1 MLKLPDTTINN
12 IEKIKQIPLLRKEDG
27 TLLRLQDVA
36 DIKIIPGFSKIRHE
50 NGLRYALVQMNLE
63 GRDLGGFIKELREN
77 IKKEIKL
84 PEGYF
89 IEFAGQFENQQR
101 AMERLSVV
109 VPIAIL
115 LIFILLYI
123 NYNSIRD
130 SLLIMLNVP
139 FATIG
144 GILALYISGFNL
156 SVPAAIGFI
165 AVFGI
170 ATLNGVVLV
179 SYIRQM
185 LDEGFNIDEAIN
197 KATRLRIR
205 PILITAT
212 AASLGLVPILFTYDI
227 GSEIQKP
234 IAVVV
239 IGGIFSSTFLTLILL
254 PVVYKFVWKLTY
266 RG

>member
-1 MLKLPDTTINN
+1 
-12 IEKIKQIPLLRKEDG
+12 
-27 TLLRLQDVA
+27 
-36 DIKIIPGFSKIRHE
+36 
-50 NGLRYALVQMNLE
+50 
-63 GRDLGGFIKELREN
+63 
-77 IKKEIKL
+77 
-84 PEGYF
+84 
-89 IEFAGQFENQQR
+89 
-101 AMERLSVV
+101 
-109 VPIAIL
+109 PIAIL

-185 LDEGFNIDEAIN
+185 LDEGFDIDESIN
-197 KATRLRIR
+197 KATRLRLR

-239 IGGIFSSTFLTLILL
+239 IGGIFTSTFLTLILL
-254 PVVYKFVWKLTY
+254 PIVYRYAWKLTNK
-266 RG
+266 

>member
-1 MLKLPDTTINN
+1 V
-12 IEKIKQIPLLRKEDG
+12 KI
-27 TLLRLQDVA
+27 V
-36 DIKIIPGFSKIRHE
+36 PGFSKIRHE
-50 NGLRYALVQMNLE
+50 NGLRYALVQMNIE
-63 GRDLGGFIKELREN
+63 DRDLGGFIKELRGKIN
-77 IKKEIKL
+77 QNVKL

-89 IEFAGQFENQQR
+89 IKFAGQFENQER
-101 AMERLSVV
+101 AMKRLSIV

-115 LIFILLYI
+115 LIFILLYL
-123 NYNSIRD
+123 NYNTVRD
-130 SLLIMLNVP
+130 SLIIMLNVP

-144 GILALYISGFNL
+144 GILSLYISGFNL

-185 LDEGFNIDEAIN
+185 LDEGFSIEEAIN
-197 KATRLRIR
+197 RAARLRLR

-212 AASLGLVPILFTYDI
+212 AASLGLVPILFTHDI

-239 IGGIFSSTFLTLILL
+239 IGGIFTSTFLTLVLL
-254 PVVYKFVWKLTY
+254 PIVYKFVYKIRKT
-266 RG
+266 

>member
-1 MLKLPDTTINN
+1 
-12 IEKIKQIPLLRKEDG
+12 
-27 TLLRLQDVA
+27 
-36 DIKIIPGFSKIRHE
+36 
-50 NGLRYALVQMNLE
+50 MNLE
-63 GRDLGGFIKELREN
+63 GRDLGGFIKELEKNIREN
-77 IKKEIKL
+77 VEL

-89 IEFAGQFENQQR
+89 IKFAGQFENQER
-101 AMERLSVV
+101 AMKKLSIV

-115 LIFILLYI
+115 LIFILLFI
-123 NYNSIRD
+123 NYNSVRD
-130 SLLIMLNVP
+130 SLIIMLNVP

-144 GILALYISGFNL
+144 GIIALYISGFNL

-185 LDEGFNIDEAIN
+185 LDEKFYIEEAIQ
-197 KATRLRIR
+197 KATKLRLR

-212 AASLGLVPILFTYDI
+212 AASLGLIPILFTQDI

-239 IGGIFSSTFLTLILL
+239 IGGIFTSTFLTLILL
-254 PVVYKFVWKLTY
+254 PIVYRYAWKLTNK
-266 RG
+266 

>member
-1 MLKLPDTTINN
+1 
-12 IEKIKQIPLLRKEDG
+12 
-27 TLLRLQDVA
+27 VA
-36 DIKIIPGFSKIRHE
+36 EVKVVPGFFKIRHE
-50 NGLRYALVQMNLE
+50 NGLRYALVQLNIG

-77 IKKEIKL
+77 IKKEIKM

-89 IEFAGQFENQQR
+89 VEFAGQFENQER
-101 AMERLSVV
+101 AMKKLSIV

-115 LIFILLYI
+115 LIFLLLFI
-123 NYNSIRD
+123 NYNSVKDALI
-130 SLLIMLNVP
+130 IMLNVP

-144 GILALYISGFNL
+144 GIIALYLSGFNL

-185 LDEGFNIDEAIN
+185 LEEGFDIDEAIS
-197 KATRLRIR
+197 KATRLRLR

-212 AASLGLVPILFTYDI
+212 AASLGLVPILFTNDI

-239 IGGIFSSTFLTLILL
+239 IGGIFTSTFLTLILL
-254 PVVYKFVWKLTY
+254 PIVYKFAY
-266 RG
+266 RFGKF